1 MFRIQSN
8 RQAFHRG
15 HLFLKLSIN
24 FWTLTLALILGITAV
39 DAADTVHQVKKS
51 ETLSAIASQYKVSV
65 AEIVKANRLSN
76 PDRIYLGQKLII
88 PKKGASSAG
97 TSSSSSGA
105 SDNSSSS
112 SVYYYTVKRGDSL
125 SRIASRNQV
134 SVAAIMSANNLKN
147 ANMIRVGQRLKISG
161 NAADPDLADSVVR
174 EIERPK
180 VTPGQWKY
188 IVVHH
193 SGASQGS
200 AESIDRYH
208 REERRMENGL
218 AYHFV
223 IGNGR
228 GGMKDGEIAVG
239 GRWKNQIQGG
249 HLASPALNRVSIGI
263 CLIGDFEKTKPSTK
277 QIRSLISLCHYL
289 LVDLSMNRSA
299 LQIHKQINPKP
310 TKCPGKYFPTTLV
323 EGAIRQRM
331 P

>member
-76 PDRIYLGQKLII
+76 PDRIYFGQKLII

-147 ANMIRVGQRLKISG
+147 ANMIRV
-161 NAADPDLADSVVR
+161 
-174 EIERPK
+174 
-180 VTPGQWKY
+180 
-188 IVVHH
+188 
-193 SGASQGS
+193 
-200 AESIDRYH
+200 
-208 REERRMENGL
+208 
-218 AYHFV
+218 
-223 IGNGR
+223 
-228 GGMKDGEIAVG
+228 
-239 GRWKNQIQGG
+239 
-249 HLASPALNRVSIGI
+249 
-263 CLIGDFEKTKPSTK
+263 
-277 QIRSLISLCHYL
+277 
-289 LVDLSMNRSA
+289 
-299 LQIHKQINPKP
+299 
-310 TKCPGKYFPTTLV
+310 
-323 EGAIRQRM
+323 
-331 P
+331 